1 MTRHYTVITLDA
13 GNAHDI
19 QVELNESA
27 EEGYGNPHFIDA
39 GRREGDLNENEAWYQ
54 QVTIVVSRMEADHGT
69 D

>member
-1 MTRHYTVITLDA
+1 MSRHYIAITMDA

-27 EEGYGNPHFIDA
+27 EEGYGNPHFIDG

-54 QVTIVVSRMEADHGT
+54 QVTIVMSLNDKEDHN